1 MQRALDAGRA
11 IHCDITSIR
20 ACSHREVNDASEITE
35 PKSRTDSKQAR
46 YRLCCERCD
55 VQMMA
60 DVPQGASLPVDLVCK
75 LKGEIDVR
83 LVMFEEHRGQVSET
97 NGRKTAPL

>member
-11 IHCDITSIR
+11 IHCDIAGAR
-20 ACSHREVNDASEITE
+20 ACPHSEVSDASEITE

-60 DVPQGASLPVDLVCK
+60 DVPQGASLPVDFVCE
-75 LKGEIDVR
+75 LKGEINV
-83 LVMFEEHRGQVSET
+83 
-97 NGRKTAPL
+97 

>member
-1 MQRALDAGRA
+1 MQRALDTGRA
-11 IHCDITSIR
+11 IHCDISSAR
-20 ACSHREVNDASEITE
+20 AYSHSEISDASKMAE

-60 DVPQGASLPVDLVCK
+60 DVPQGASLPVDFVCE
-75 LKGEIDVR
+75 LKGEINV
-83 LVMFEEHRGQVSET
+83 
-97 NGRKTAPL
+97 